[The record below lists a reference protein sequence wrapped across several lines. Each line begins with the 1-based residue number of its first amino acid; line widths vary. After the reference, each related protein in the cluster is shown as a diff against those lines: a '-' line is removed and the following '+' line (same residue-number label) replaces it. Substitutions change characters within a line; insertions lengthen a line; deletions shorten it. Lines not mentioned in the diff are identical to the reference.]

1 MKFFDLGSIRRNLT
15 FLVVIAVLPA
25 LVILFYSGMEQRRTS
40 IENARLE
47 LFALTRSMADAQ
59 QEITS
64 STRQMLST
72 IALLPMVRNLDLA
85 ACEELFAALLHAN
98 RDYENFTLVDPQ
110 GWVLAS
116 GKPFGETNLGDR
128 KHVAEAL
135 QTRDFSVGEYVIAR
149 VGGEMPAFGYAYP
162 VTGPDNEVV
171 AVLTALISLT
181 RYERFHDALSLP
193 DNSFVALTDHNGIR
207 LFYYPTRD
215 TTNPLGQPI
224 NEQTWQRARTLSGA
238 GSFSGRG
245 SDGIE
250 RIIAFEP
257 VLLDD
262 AHAPYLYVWAGVPE
276 QTILAAASESMT
288 RNLLLMFL
296 VAIFSLSTSWLIARN
311 TLIRPIA
318 GLVALTRD
326 FSAGRFVERST
337 VGQRPCELGDL
348 SRAFHAMAL
357 TRQRAEADLQRQ
369 TAELKRRNAELERF
383 NYTLSHDLKTPLVTI
398 EAFLGFL
405 EEDLAHQDT
414 AAVSRA
420 SLHIRSAVSQISRRL
435 DSLLQLYRAGLATG
449 PATDMPFTELVQQ
462 ALAPFT
468 QRIAKHHVIVRIV
481 PDELTLHGDQG
492 QLEELWR
499 ILIDNALT
507 YMGNQEEPLI
517 EIGVQSDADDDGVIF
532 YVRDNGTGIEPQYQ
546 EKIFKLFDQ
555 LDKTSGG
562 SGLGLALA
570 QLIVEQ
576 NGGRIWV
583 TSAGTGLGSCFYFT
597 LPESCKQAG

>member
-1 MKFFDLGSIRRNLT
+1 VKFFDLGSIRRNLT
-15 FLVVIAVLPA
+15 LLVAIAVLPA
-25 LVILFYSGMEQRRTS
+25 LIILFYSGMEQRRTS
-40 IENARLE
+40 IENARQE
-47 LFALTRSMADAQ
+47 LFVLTGSMADAQ

-64 STRQMLST
+64 STRQMLAT
-72 IALLPMVRNLDLA
+72 IALLPMVRGLDLA
-85 ACEELFAALLHAN
+85 ACEELFTALLQAN
-98 RDYENFTLVDPQ
+98 RDYENFTLIDPQ

-116 GKPFGETNLGDR
+116 GKTFVETNLGDR
-128 KHVAEAL
+128 KHVKEAL
-135 QTRDFSVGEYVIAR
+135 NTRDFSVGEYVIAR
-149 VGGEMPAFGYAYP
+149 VGGAMPAFGYAYP
-162 VTGPDNEVV
+162 VIGPDNEVI

-181 RYERFHDALSLP
+181 RYERFHDILSLS
-193 DNSFVALTDHNGIR
+193 DNSFVALTDRNGIR
-207 LFYYPTRD
+207 LFYYPARD

-224 NEQTWQRARTLSGA
+224 NEQSWQRARMQSGA

-250 RIIAFEP
+250 RIVAFEP

-262 AHAPYLYVWAGVPE
+262 APTPYLYVWAGVPE
-276 QTILAAASESMT
+276 QTILAAANESMT
-288 RNLLLMFL
+288 RNLLLMLL

-318 GLVALTRD
+318 SLVALTRD
-326 FSAGRFVERST
+326 FSAGRFVERSST
-337 VGQRPCELGDL
+337 AQRPCELGDL

-357 TRQRAEADLQRQ
+357 TRQQAEADLQRQ

-435 DSLLQLYRAGLATG
+435 DSLLQLYRAGLAAG
-449 PATDMPFTELVQQ
+449 PATDVRFSELVQR

-468 QRIAKHHVIVRIV
+468 QRIADHHVVVRIV
-481 PDELTLHGDQG
+481 PVELTLHGDQR

-499 ILIDNALT
+499 ILIDNAIT

-517 EIGVQSDADDDGVIF
+517 EIGVQTDADDDGVIF
-532 YVRDNGTGIEPQYQ
+532 YVRDNGIGIEPQYQ